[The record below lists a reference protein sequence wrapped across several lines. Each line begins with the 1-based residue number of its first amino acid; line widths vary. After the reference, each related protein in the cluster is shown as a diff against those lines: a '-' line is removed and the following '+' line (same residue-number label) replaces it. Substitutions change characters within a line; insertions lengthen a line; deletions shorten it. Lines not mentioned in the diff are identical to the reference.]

1 MWGPLIPPIL
11 YSPNSSIYPEKGLA
25 LSRINDTYFNT
36 ITNNQVCNLYLLCII
51 KYIIK
56 HHFII
61 NQGIKPWKW
70 QEATLRQHPESG
82 RLVTKSLTSLGL
94 FAFLFHFLQV
104 SLDRSVLIIYC
115 IWICTVLYTE

>member
-11 YSPNSSIYPEKGLA
+11 SSPNSSIYPEKGLS

-36 ITNNQVCNLYLLCII
+36 IMNNQVCNLYLLCII

-61 NQGIKPWKW
+61 NQCIKPWKW
-70 QEATLRQHPESG
+70 QEATLQQHPESG
-82 RLVTKSLTSLGL
+82 RLFIKTLTSLGL

-104 SLDRSVLIIYC
+104 SLARSVLIIYC
-115 IWICTVLYTE
+115 IWICKVL